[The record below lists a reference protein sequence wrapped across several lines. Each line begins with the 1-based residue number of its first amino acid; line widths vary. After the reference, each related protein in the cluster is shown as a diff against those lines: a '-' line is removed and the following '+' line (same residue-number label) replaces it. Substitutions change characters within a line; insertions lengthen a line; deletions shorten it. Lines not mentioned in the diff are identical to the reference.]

1 MNHDKGI
8 SSYRD
13 LPIELI
19 KDMEDAVVRKLSA
32 LTGENIEA
40 WCFIPEKQR
49 THWPSE
55 TKPLIEQFKKLATE
69 ISVYGQR
76 RRVAYINKI
85 AFGKKDKL
93 SD

>member
-1 MNHDKGI
+1 MKHDKGI

-19 KDMEDAVVRKLSA
+19 KDMEDTVVRKLSA

-40 WCFIPEKQR
+40 WWFIPGKQR

-55 TKPLIEQFKKLATE
+55 TKPLIEEDFKGKTNICKSNDSFKLAE
-69 ISVYGQR
+69 
-76 RRVAYINKI
+76 KW
-85 AFGKKDKL
+85 K
-93 SD
+93 

>member
-32 LTGENIEA
+32 LTGEHIEA
-40 WCFIPEKQR
+40 WRFIPGKPR
-49 THWPSE
+49 PDWPLE
-55 TKPLIEQFKKLATE
+55 TKPLITQFNKLSLE
-69 ISVYGQR
+69 ISVHGQR
-76 RRVAYINKI
+76 RRVALINKI
-85 AFGKKDKL
+85 AFGKDDKL
-93 SD
+93 PE

>member
-8 SSYRD
+8 SNYRD

-19 KDMEDAVVRKLSA
+19 KDMEDAVVKKLSA

-40 WCFIPEKQR
+40 WRFIPDKPR
-49 THWPSE
+49 PHWSPE

-69 ISVYGQR
+69 ISVSGQR
-76 RRVAYINKI
+76 RRVAYVNKI
-85 AFGKKDKL
+85 AFGKKGKL
-93 SD
+93 PN